1 MKIWNKLDEVLGAT
15 MLTGIATLAIL
26 LGFDGGVATA
36 CISGIIALLCVS
48 AAKKKEE

>member
-26 LGFDGGVATA
+26 LGYDGGIATA
-36 CISGIIALLCVS
+36 CISGIIALLVVS